1 MFTCRTGT
9 KFAYGKSDPIAHPGS
24 SAEVAGKEVRWEAG
38 PEDTV
43 WELLPLNPKSVANV
57 FPRVW
62 KDGQVQFMLRW
73 VGA

>member
-9 KFAYGKSDPIAHPGS
+9 KFAYGKSDPTAHPGS
-24 SAEVAGKEVRWEAG
+24 SAGRGGSLGVG
-38 PEDTV
+38 PGDTV
-43 WELLPLNPKSVANV
+43 SELFPLNPKSVANV

-62 KDGQVQFMLRW
+62 NDGQVQFMLGW